1 MRIQS
6 GIAPIHI
13 YFILLLS
20 SGLVNHVLII
30 PVILSAS
37 GRDAWVSIFLAVAPY
52 LLFILLIGKVIKKIG
67 NQNFLEY
74 IRSRLGSVP
83 YYVITAVFVFY
94 FFMNAVI
101 TFRDTVTWTKTN
113 YLMNTPMLVLCI
125 LLGLLCFF
133 GTFKGIQELSIVSM
147 IAFPLVVTFGIF
159 IAVGNIQHKDYSL
172 LLPVAE
178 HGWIPV
184 FKGSVYVLSGLTELC
199 TLLFLVQF
207 THKTLKWKHLFFVSF
222 ILMGLMLGPTM
233 AGIAEFG
240 PFEVAKLRYPA
251 FEQWKL
257 LTISKEITRMDF
269 LSIFQWISG
278 AFIRVSLLMY
288 LVLKLLRI
296 KKHRI
301 WITAALYIAA
311 ISYTLAPISN
321 IAIFNFLYHYFF
333 PIQMYIVL
341 PLVSFICIYVI
352 LKK

>member
-172 LLPVAE
+172 LL
-178 HGWIPV
+178 G
-184 FKGSVYVLSGLTELC
+184 C
-199 TLLFLVQF
+199 
-207 THKTLKWKHLFFVSF
+207 
-222 ILMGLMLGPTM
+222 
-233 AGIAEFG
+233 
-240 PFEVAKLRYPA
+240 R
-251 FEQWKL
+251 
-257 LTISKEITRMDF
+257 TRVD
-269 LSIFQWISG
+269 
-278 AFIRVSLLMY
+278 
-288 LVLKLLRI
+288 
-296 KKHRI
+296 
-301 WITAALYIAA
+301 
-311 ISYTLAPISN
+311 P
-321 IAIFNFLYHYFF
+321 
-333 PIQMYIVL
+333 
-341 PLVSFICIYVI
+341 CI
-352 LKK
+352 